1 YQLGRD
7 GTRTPLKTA
16 ESQRSIDIPPQLM
29 RRLVALV
36 AARGALFD
44 RTALVFASRN
54 GTGLVRKVAR
64 EALKRAV
71 KAAGIAAPEPALHDL
86 RHSHA
91 SMLIAL
97 DVPVVDVQ
105 RRLGHRKPDT
115 TLRVYAHQWKEREA
129 RRSQVG
135 QQLGQ
140 LFERRRE
147 LTAPTVTRLALPP
160 AQSHA

>member
-1 YQLGRD
+1 
-7 GTRTPLKTA
+7 
-16 ESQRSIDIPPQLM
+16 M

-36 AARGALFD
+36 AERGALDNPAAF
-44 RTALVFASRN
+44 VFASRS
-54 GTGLVRKVAR
+54 GSGLERKVAR
-64 EALKRAV
+64 EALKRAA
-71 KAAGIAAPEPALHDL
+71 KTAGLAAPEPSLHDL

-160 AQSHA
+160 APSHA

>member
-1 YQLGRD
+1 MGERPGVEHHRIARIRRGVDPIQQLGF
-7 GTRTPLKTA
+7 A
-16 ESQRSIDIPPQLM
+16 
-29 RRLVALV
+29 VALPDNGFQPELLSLAFDQRDQFNV
-36 AARGALFD
+36 GGAAVDLRL
-44 RTALVFASRN
+44 
-54 GTGLVRKVAR
+54 
-64 EALKRAV
+64 
-71 KAAGIAAPEPALHDL
+71 AAPEPSLHDL

-140 LFERRRE
+140 LFERCRE
-147 LTAPTVTRLALPP
+147 LTAAPVTRLALPP
-160 AQSHA
+160 AKSHA